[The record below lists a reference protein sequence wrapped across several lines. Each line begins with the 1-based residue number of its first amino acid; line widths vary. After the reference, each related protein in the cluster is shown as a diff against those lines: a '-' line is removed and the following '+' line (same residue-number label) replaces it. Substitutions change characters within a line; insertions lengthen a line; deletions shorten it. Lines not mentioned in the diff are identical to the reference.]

1 MSAMRPKEF
10 HFFGWTCLAT
20 NYVEIRAH
28 VSLKVATNDSFRDK
42 KNLKIWDYYSKA
54 LTKAAASFLEV
65 SAQQVLLKAVT
76 KFSLK
81 NPENL
86 APWRL
91 FFCERSYF
99 I

>member
-10 HFFGWTCLAT
+10 HFFEWTCLAT
-20 NYVEIRAH
+20 NCVEIRAH